1 MVVRLRNL
9 LLRCAGNG
17 KRSARVGCN
26 GNVGKCELGQ
36 NKF

>member
-17 KRSARVGCN
+17 KRNVRVGCN
-26 GNVGKCELGQ
+26 GNDGK
-36 NKF
+36 

>member
-9 LLRCAGNG
+9 LPRCDGNG

-26 GNVGKCELGQ
+26 GNDGK
-36 NKF
+36 